1 MKNNFKAIISTVVPE
16 VKKTFD
22 ENYSAESIETL
33 ATTYN
38 VSRNALQDAFKQE
51 CGMGIRKYKLNQ
63 RMEVATEMLKQGKA
77 IKEIAFTLRYRA
89 IGTFSRAF
97 KKYHGVNPTEWN
109 KRRQNVY

>member
-1 MKNNFKAIISTVVPE
+1 MKNNFKEIMSTVVPE
-16 VKKTFD
+16 VKKAFD
-22 ENYSAESIETL
+22 ENYSVESIETI

-38 VSRNALQDAFKQE
+38 VSRNALQGAFKQK
-51 CGMGIRKYKLNQ
+51 CGIGIRKYKLHQ
-63 RMEVATEMLKQGKA
+63 RMEVATQMLKEGKG

-109 KRRQNVY
+109 KLGQNA